1 MNNRGSDVWVTI
13 VRLRDYAEVYTSQVR
28 VPANLRPGLQWIQ
41 EYCPLGEPTS
51 VTLAEL
57 ASIWN
62 VPESVIL
69 LGLRTLQRSGF
80 FVLEGD

>member
-1 MNNRGSDVWVTI
+1 MDRASTIWVTI
-13 VRLRDYAEVYTSQVR
+13 TRLRDYAEVYTPQVQ

-41 EYCPLGEPTS
+41 EYCPLGEATS

-57 ASIWN
+57 ADVWN
-62 VPESVIL
+62 VPEAVIL

-80 FVLEGD
+80 FVLADD